1 MAAWIKGNVFDGDT
15 KGAITTATVSV
26 GAIAWSTALGGYC
39 LGQVP
44 PGTHVVTA
52 TANGYRTLSDTGVAI
67 GDGQVV
73 TKDFA
78 LMPTNRRGDV
88 NGDAQVDLADAI
100 LALKVASE
108 QAVNSQVY
116 RDADVDGDGK
126 IGLQEA
132 IYILQKAAGLR

>member
-26 GAIAWSTALGGYC
+26 GAIALSTALGGYY

-52 TANGYRTLSDTGVAI
+52 TANGYRMLSDTGVEI

-100 LALKVASE
+100 LALKIAGNMVPDAWD
-108 QAVNSQVY
+108 VK
-116 RDADVDGDGK
+116 ADVNGDAK

-132 IYILQKAAGLR
+132 IYILQEVAGLR